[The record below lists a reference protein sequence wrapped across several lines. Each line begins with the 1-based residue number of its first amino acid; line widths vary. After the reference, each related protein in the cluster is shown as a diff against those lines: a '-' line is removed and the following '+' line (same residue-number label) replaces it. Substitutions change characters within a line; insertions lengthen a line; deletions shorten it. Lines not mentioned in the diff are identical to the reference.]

1 MKMLSNTKAE
11 LKKAQLMKKACNPM
25 TRIQTYVYQKVNI
38 VNSLKKNCA
47 YEMDNL

>member
-11 LKKAQLMKKACNPM
+11 LKKA
-25 TRIQTYVYQKVNI
+25 YVYHVYQKDNI

-47 YEMDNL
+47 YEMNNL